1 MKQKKL
7 FSLFVTSIIGLFFL
21 QKNVTAAEPSER
33 SGVYTLG
40 EVVISGQG
48 TGVEASESVHTV
60 TAEDIRN
67 SGAKSLDQAISLL
80 PGVNVRT
87 GGEGIPRIDIRGFR
101 TRHVVLLLDGIP
113 MNSALDQ
120 QFDPTLIPT
129 ENIAEIKLTSGA
141 SSVLYGQGGLGGV
154 INIITKKGTA
164 GVQGTIAGET
174 GDHAPY
180 LGRGTLSGA
189 TDRFNYF
196 LSGSASKVDGY
207 PLASDFKA
215 TSEQGSGYRVNSDKE
230 RNTVF
235 GSIGFTPNKDLTLG
249 ATVSYSQG
257 SFGKPPSTIN
267 DPFDPF
273 ANPPKYSR
281 IDDYRGV
288 SAQLAAEYA
297 LTSQLSIRGWAFL
310 NSQNELDNQY
320 DNSSFNSFN
329 RVAGSYQERVITSI
343 KGITVQPRYET
354 GTYGLLT
361 LSLAAERD
369 HWENSGPLTT
379 AADTFTPLVADKS
392 MALYSAGIE
401 YELTPLPGLGLVA
414 GYGHYLQT
422 RDESRED
429 DYTLLAG
436 VSYDLFRETR
446 VKASFKRN
454 VRFPSLGDLYDIS
467 KGNPQLTSERSFTY
481 ETGLEQKLPENSS
494 ASLTGFYTIAENLI
508 QNDQATSRNTNLAE
522 IRFAGVELSATT
534 HSIKNLMLRVSYS
547 HLYSEDKSR
556 AGRDQQQYT
565 PGDKAALEG
574 KYDFDSGFS
583 SYASAEYV
591 GNQYFYTKN
600 NITPLQKAK
609 LNDYTVVNLKLSQKL
624 VNNRATLYL
633 GVDNLL
639 DENYETSYGVPH
651 AGRFVYGGVEFRM

>member
-1 MKQKKL
+1 MKQKVL
-7 FSLFVTSIIGLFFL
+7 QSAFTLSICFL
-21 QKNVTAAEPSER
+21 YLLIQNVHAAEQPDR
-33 SGVYTLG
+33 PGVYTLG
-40 EVVISGQG
+40 EVVVTGQSG
-48 TGVEASESVHTV
+48 GVEASETVHFV

-120 QFDPTLIPT
+120 QFDPTIIPT

-154 INIITKKGTA
+154 INIITKKGTT

-174 GDHAPY
+174 GDHTPY

-189 TDRFNYF
+189 TERFNYF
-196 LSGSASKVDGY
+196 LSGSASKIDGY

-235 GSIGFTPNKDLTLG
+235 GSVGFTPNKDLTLG

-281 IDDYRGV
+281 VDDYRGV

-310 NSQNELDNQY
+310 NHQNEQNNQY
-320 DNSSFNSFN
+320 DNSSFTSFN
-329 RVAGSYQERVITSI
+329 RVAGSFQERVTTSI
-343 KGITVQPRYET
+343 KGITLQPRYEIGTT
-354 GTYGLLT
+354 GVLT

-379 AADTFTPLVADKS
+379 APDTFTPLVSDNS
-392 MALYSAGIE
+392 LALYSAGIE
-401 YELTPLPGLGLVA
+401 YELTPLPGLGLVV
-414 GYGHYLQT
+414 GYGHHLQT
-422 RDESRED
+422 RDELHED

-446 VKASFKRN
+446 LKASFKRN
-454 VRFPSLGDLYDIS
+454 VRFPSLGDLYDLS
-467 KGNPQLTSERSFTY
+467 KGNPHLASERSFTY
-481 ETGLEQKLPENSS
+481 ETGMEQKLPDNSS
-494 ASLTGFYTIAENLI
+494 ASLTGFYTVAENLI
-508 QNDQATSRNTNLAE
+508 QNDQTTSRNTNLAE
-522 IRFAGVELSATT
+522 IRFAGIELSAATQP
-534 HSIKNLMLRVSYS
+534 IKNLLLRVSYS
-547 HLYSEDKSR
+547 HLYSKDKSR
-556 AGRDQQQYT
+556 TGRDQQQYT
-565 PGDKAALEG
+565 PGDKAALET
-574 KYDFDSGFS
+574 KYDCNCGFS
-583 SYASAEYV
+583 SYASAQYV

-600 NITPLQKAK
+600 NITPVQKAK
-609 LNDYTVVNLKLSQKL
+609 LNDYTMVNLKLSQKL
-624 VNNRATLYL
+624 LNNTATLYL
-633 GVDNLL
+633 GVDNIL

>member
-21 QKNVTAAEPSER
+21 EKNVTAADSLER
-33 SGVYTLG
+33 LGVYTLG
-40 EVVISGQG
+40 EVIISGQG
-48 TGVEASESVHTV
+48 AGVEASESVHTV

-196 LSGSASKVDGY
+196 LSGSASKIDGY

-273 ANPPKYSR
+273 ANPPKHSR

-481 ETGLEQKLPENSS
+481 EAGLEQKLPENSS

-547 HLYSEDKSR
+547 HLSSEDKSR